1 MSRSCF
7 PKGGLA
13 NVFEFGVN
21 NDLGHGVV
29 RPVLKWVLR
38 SEDGKFPVEGDGV
51 IDFEKVGFIEA
62 TKP

>member
-1 MSRSCF
+1 
-7 PKGGLA
+7 
-13 NVFEFGVN
+13 VFEFGVN